1 MTVILRWVVAFLV
14 LQSAFVLP
22 VLAQDYPTKPI
33 RIIVGPGPDI
43 VGRIF
48 GQKFTEAWGQ
58 QVIVETRPGGGGTI
72 AAEMVAKAPAD
83 GYVLL
88 LASAAYTI
96 NAVMQPGAIDLV
108 KDFSPVVLCASAP
121 FVLLAHPSLP
131 VRSVQELVALARSRP
146 GQIYYASSGNGTP
159 PHLAGEMFK
168 SMARINIVHVPYK
181 NAAPALIDV
190 VGGQVQMMFA
200 ITSIALGQVHAGK
213 VRGLGVSSVKRTPLA
228 PELPTLAESGL
239 PGYEVTGWNG
249 LLAPAGTP
257 RAVVAKLN
265 AEVSRALKQPDLI
278 QRLSGSSYDPAA
290 LNTPEQFA
298 EYLRLEIAKWA
309 KVVKESGAK
318 ID

>member
-1 MTVILRWVVAFLV
+1 MTRISRTVVASLV
-14 LQSAFVLP
+14 LQSVFMLAASAQEYP
-22 VLAQDYPTKPI
+22 VKPI
-33 RIIVGPGPDI
+33 RVIVGPGPDI
-43 VGRIF
+43 VGRLF

-58 QVIVETRPGGGGTI
+58 QVVVETRPGGGGTI
-72 AAEMVAKAPAD
+72 AAELVAKAAPD

-96 NAVMQPGAIDLV
+96 NAVMQPGSFDLI
-108 KDFSPVVLCASAP
+108 KDFSPVALCASAP
-121 FVLLAHPSLP
+121 FVLLVHPSLP
-131 VRSVQELVALARSRP
+131 ARSVQELVALAKSRP

-168 SMARINIVHVPYK
+168 TMARINIVHVPHK

-213 VRGLGVSSVKRTPLA
+213 VRGLGVSSARRSALVPD
-228 PELPTLAESGL
+228 LPTLAESGL
-239 PGYEVTGWNG
+239 PNYEVTGWNG

-257 RAVVAKLN
+257 RTVVAKLN

-290 LNTPEQFA
+290 LNTPEQFG